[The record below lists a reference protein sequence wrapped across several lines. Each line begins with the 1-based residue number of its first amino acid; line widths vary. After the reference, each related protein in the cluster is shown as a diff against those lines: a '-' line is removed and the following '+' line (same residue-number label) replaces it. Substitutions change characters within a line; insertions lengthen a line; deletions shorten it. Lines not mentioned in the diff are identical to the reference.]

1 MNLLVTGGAGFI
13 GSHLCEELLEL
24 GHVVTALDNFS
35 NGNQSNVAHLRE
47 DPNFR
52 LIEGDC
58 SHVPTVDPLIKKND
72 VVFHLAA
79 VLGVKH
85 CVDSPLK
92 VIKENL
98 SGTSTILESAARY
111 NKRVVFASSSEV
123 YGKSESLPYKE
134 DGDRLLGSTHVHRWC
149 YSTAKSMEE
158 HLCLAYGKEGLPVTI
173 LRYFNAYGPRANDSI
188 YGGVVPIFVK
198 AAIENKEITLFG
210 DGTQSRCFTFV
221 KDTAKATALVL
232 EKDTDQQI
240 INIGTNEGTSIAELA
255 TIVKTCTQSSSPIK
269 QISYEEAYGEGFEDM
284 RKRIPC
290 IEKARNLLNFV
301 PETDL
306 IEGIQALVNSYHKT
320 NLSYP

>member
-13 GSHLCEELLEL
+13 GSHLCEELLKL

-35 NGNQSNVAHLRE
+35 NGNQENVAHLLE
-47 DPNFR
+47 HPSFR
-52 LIEGDC
+52 LVKGDC
-58 SHVPTVDPLIKKND
+58 NHVPTVDPLIKEHD

-85 CVDSPLK
+85 CVESPLH

-98 SGTSTILESAARY
+98 SGTSTILESAARF
-111 NKRVVFASSSEV
+111 NKRVIFASSSEV
-123 YGKSESLPYKE
+123 YGKSENLPYKE

-188 YGGVVPIFVK
+188 YGGVVPIFVR

-221 KDTAKATALVL
+221 KDTVKATAMVL
-232 EKDTDQQI
+232 QKKTDQEI
-240 INIGTNEGTSIAELA
+240 INIGTNQVTTISELA
-255 TIVKTCTQSSSPIK
+255 TIVKSCTQSSSPIK
-269 QISYEEAYGEGFEDM
+269 HISYEEAYGKGFEDM
-284 RKRIPC
+284 KKRIPC
-290 IEKARNLLNFV
+290 TEKAKSLLDYV
-301 PETDL
+301 PETNL
-306 IEGIQALVNSYHKT
+306 IDGIQSLVNSYQKT
-320 NLSYP
+320 SLS